1 MSAAVV
7 RLEQRLADLPSVDRV
22 DSAVPALKGVSPAAP
37 LAALQPAVRDQL
49 PQDVKALVGH
59 YVSDDARKVV
69 LDVVAT
75 GRAADQSTRDL
86 LTATQAAASSAGIP
100 GATVQVGGE
109 TAEGVASNTLI
120 SDNLPRVIG
129 VMLVV
134 IYLLLLFTFRS
145 VLLPLKAILMN
156 LLSVGATFGILVLVF
171 QKGFGASLLG
181 VEGPAD
187 IQNFIPILLLALLFS
202 LSTDYEVFLLG
213 RVREEFVKTGDNTQ
227 SVARGVASTAPL
239 ISGAA
244 LLMVVVFGGFAF
256 AGILPMKQ
264 LGFGMAVAIAIDA
277 TLVRL
282 VIVPA
287 SMRLLGRWNW
297 WMPGLGIPGPPAAPP
312 VVDALTEEDLS
323 SEWVLADSELRAP
336 QSSR

>member
-1 MSAAVV
+1 M
-7 RLEQRLADLPSVDRV
+7 
-22 DSAVPALKGVSPAAP
+22 
-37 LAALQPAVRDQL
+37 
-49 PQDVKALVGH
+49 
-59 YVSDDARKVV
+59 
-69 LDVVAT
+69 
-75 GRAADQSTRDL
+75 
-86 LTATQAAASSAGIP
+86 
-100 GATVQVGGE
+100 QVGGE

-171 QKGFGASLLG
+171 QKGFGSSLLG

-227 SVARGVASTAPL
+227 SVARGVAGTAPL

-297 WMPGLGIPGPPAAPP
+297 WMPGRGIPGPEGGGAGGGSRGPRWRRSPSPTPSGCRWSSGARRREFGVP
-312 VVDALTEEDLS
+312 VESPEPVRALTEEDLS
-323 SEWVLADSELRAP
+323 AEWVMEVSELRTV
-336 QSSR
+336 QSRR

>member
-1 MSAAVV
+1 M
-7 RLEQRLADLPSVDRV
+7 
-22 DSAVPALKGVSPAAP
+22 
-37 LAALQPAVRDQL
+37 
-49 PQDVKALVGH
+49 
-59 YVSDDARKVV
+59 
-69 LDVVAT
+69 
-75 GRAADQSTRDL
+75 
-86 LTATQAAASSAGIP
+86 
-100 GATVQVGGE
+100 
-109 TAEGVASNTLI
+109 
-120 SDNLPRVIG
+120 
-129 VMLVV
+129 
-134 IYLLLLFTFRS
+134 
-145 VLLPLKAILMN
+145 
-156 LLSVGATFGILVLVF
+156 
-171 QKGFGASLLG
+171 
-181 VEGPAD
+181 EGPAD

-297 WMPGLGIPGPPAAPP
+297 WMPGRGIPGPQAAPRAGAGRPGGPGGPGAP
-312 VVDALTEEDLS
+312 VPS
-323 SEWVLADSELRAP
+323 SRGARRSEPRRRLRRVRGEPGAAHRRGPVRRVGHGGLRAADRP
-336 QSSR
+336 EPAIGPCSESCSSGRKLPL